1 MLHVSQISSRAPCAR
16 IPGDPAA
23 APTMVFDVFGRGSK
37 TPPKS
42 GAPPAQGKPLH
53 LLRFDEGSKKFTL
66 GEEALDCLRAVKGP
80 VGVLSV
86 CGRARQGKSFILNQL
101 AGAAASNDAG
111 FKVGPTVKPCTKGL
125 WIWSAPIPTRSS
137 DGQAYHLIL
146 LDTEGIDAYDQT
158 GQYSTQI
165 FSMAVLLSSLFV
177 YNQMGGIDEAALD
190 RLSLVTEM
198 TKHIRVR
205 SDEGGGRGRTSAAE
219 LGRFSPSFVWLL
231 RDFYLD
237 LADSDVEGGPS
248 RSITP
253 AEYLERALRAVDR
266 GGPGAEAKNA
276 IRDSIKALFPERE
289 CFPLVRPVND
299 ERALRNLDTT
309 PRSAL
314 RPEFIEG
321 LGRLIDTLFSRCA
334 PKRIGGDVVT
344 GPALASL
351 AEAYAA
357 ALNGGAVPAIASAW
371 QSVAEAECRKAA
383 DAALEAYDEAF
394 LEAFIDDDDDGADAA
409 HAAARAAAR
418 VVFDAGALGA
428 EGSGPRRDA
437 FDAMDA
443 ELSRRKKAFVEKR
456 RAERASMCASRL
468 ASAGARLRAV
478 ADAADAAADDVV
490 AAADAEASAVAA
502 DSGLGPGRHAL
513 LVAWMRDVAL
523 NATRGVA
530 ARARE
535 RLEQKLER
543 AEERAARD
551 AADAARSEARAE
563 TAERALAAST
573 RRVDELGARVVDAE
587 KASAEASAR
596 ARETATTA
604 SSAAANAEL
613 ELASLKRDLL
623 AAERESVSLRAALDA
638 EKRRASEAA
647 ERRAAAETELAAARR
662 DGASARAKTADE
674 TRRAEEDARGLR
686 EKLRVVERREETAL
700 SAKRDAEATASA
712 ALAEARATAA
722 GAVAAAEAAA
732 AEAKRRAAEGE
743 RRAKVAEGELERLRE
758 ASTARRR
765 SMDGRRNSVGAG
777 GADAAAA
784 DAADDDA
791 PADETF
797 ARWREEAEA
806 AAAAAAGPE
815 AAAAALGSPGKR
827 QRREEVSSGEE
838 LVSGAAA
845 KKNEPASVEAV
856 AAAAGGGD
864 AEAEA
869 REAAASMTVAQLK
882 HELQVMGLAHLYVG
896 KRGVKKADLVGMYVS
911 KGE

>member
-1 MLHVSQISSRAPCAR
+1 
-16 IPGDPAA
+16 
-23 APTMVFDVFGRGSK
+23 MVFDVFGRGSK

-237 LADSDVEGGPS
+237 LADSDVDGGPS

-321 LGRLIDTLFSRCA
+321 LGRLMDTLFSRCA

-394 LEAFIDDDDDGADAA
+394 LEAFRDDDDDGADAA

-573 RRVDELGARVVDAE
+573 RRVDEL
-587 KASAEASAR
+587 
-596 ARETATTA
+596 
-604 SSAAANAEL
+604 

-647 ERRAAAETELAAARR
+647 ERRASAETELAAARR

-784 DAADDDA
+784 AAADDDA

-827 QRREEVSSGEE
+827 QRREEVEVPSGEE

>member
-1 MLHVSQISSRAPCAR
+1 
-16 IPGDPAA
+16 
-23 APTMVFDVFGRGSK
+23 MVFDVFGRGSK

-165 FSMAVLLSSLFV
+165 FSMAVLLSSMFV

-205 SDEGGGRGRTSAAE
+205 SDEGNGAKTSAAE

-248 RSITP
+248 RTITP

-314 RPEFIEG
+314 RPEFTEG

-334 PKRIGGDVVT
+334 PKTIGGDVVT

-351 AEAYAA
+351 ARAYAA

-383 DAALEAYDEAF
+383 DAALAAYDEAF
-394 LEAFIDDDDDGADAA
+394 LEAQRHDDGRTDDDDDGADAA
-409 HAAARAAAR
+409 HAAARGAAR
-418 VVFDAGALGA
+418 LVFDAGALGA
-428 EGSGPRRDA
+428 AGSGPRRDA
-437 FDAMDA
+437 ADAMDA

-523 NATRGVA
+523 GAARGVA

-543 AEERAARD
+543 AEERATRD

-563 TAERALAAST
+563 AAERALAAST

-596 ARETATTA
+596 ARETATAA
-604 SSAAANAEL
+604 SSAATAAEL

-623 AAERESVSLRAALDA
+623 TAERESVSLRAALEA

-674 TRRAEEDARGLR
+674 TRRADADAHELR
-686 EKLRVVERREETAL
+686 EKLRVVERREEAAL

-784 DAADDDA
+784 ADDDDA

-827 QRREEVSSGEE
+827 RRREEGSSGEE

-845 KKNEPASVEAV
+845 NEPASVEAV

-864 AEAEA
+864 AEADA

>member
-237 LADSDVEGGPS
+237 LADSDVDGGPS

-266 GGPGAEAKNA
+266 GRPGAEAKNA

-409 HAAARAAAR
+409 PRTPRRRRARRLRRRRARRRGVRSAARRVRCDGRRAR
-418 VVFDAGALGA
+418 DAKKRSWRNDAPSARLCVRRVSPPRARGSAPSPTPPPPPPTANRRRRRRRGVRRRRRLRARPGAPRAPRGVDAG
-428 EGSGPRRDA
+428 
-437 FDAMDA
+437 
-443 ELSRRKKAFVEKR
+443 R
-456 RAERASMCASRL
+456 RAERHAGRRRQSAR
-468 ASAGARLRAV
+468 AARAKAGARRGAR
-478 ADAADAAADDVV
+478 
-490 AAADAEASAVAA
+490 
-502 DSGLGPGRHAL
+502 GTRRRGR
-513 LVAWMRDVAL
+513 VAL
-523 NATRGVA
+523 
-530 ARARE
+530 
-535 RLEQKLER
+535 
-543 AEERAARD
+543 
-551 AADAARSEARAE
+551 
-563 TAERALAAST
+563 
-573 RRVDELGARVVDAE
+573 
-587 KASAEASAR
+587 
-596 ARETATTA
+596 
-604 SSAAANAEL
+604 
-613 ELASLKRDLL
+613 
-623 AAERESVSLRAALDA
+623 
-638 EKRRASEAA
+638 
-647 ERRAAAETELAAARR
+647 
-662 DGASARAKTADE
+662 
-674 TRRAEEDARGLR
+674 
-686 EKLRVVERREETAL
+686 
-700 SAKRDAEATASA
+700 
-712 ALAEARATAA
+712 
-722 GAVAAAEAAA
+722 
-732 AEAKRRAAEGE
+732 
-743 RRAKVAEGELERLRE
+743 
-758 ASTARRR
+758 
-765 SMDGRRNSVGAG
+765 
-777 GADAAAA
+777 
-784 DAADDDA
+784 
-791 PADETF
+791 
-797 ARWREEAEA
+797 
-806 AAAAAAGPE
+806 
-815 AAAAALGSPGKR
+815 
-827 QRREEVSSGEE
+827 
-838 LVSGAAA
+838 
-845 KKNEPASVEAV
+845 
-856 AAAAGGGD
+856 
-864 AEAEA
+864 
-869 REAAASMTVAQLK
+869 
-882 HELQVMGLAHLYVG
+882 
-896 KRGVKKADLVGMYVS
+896 
-911 KGE
+911 